1 MTLRGAPATA
11 PLFAYRTFVE
21 ASLSNGPEGVL
32 LPAMDFRA
40 PAANGGSPT
49 LTPRERQIVEMLA
62 RGATGD
68 QIAQQLVLSPET
80 VQKHVHN
87 AKRKLGAATRAH
99 LIALALTRGLID
111 PAVTA

>member
-1 MTLRGAPATA
+1 M
-11 PLFAYRTFVE
+11 
-21 ASLSNGPEGVL
+21 SGVL
-32 LPAMDFRA
+32 TT
-40 PAANGGSPT
+40 NGKAV

-62 RGATGD
+62 QGSTGE

-87 AKRKLGAATRAH
+87 AKRKIGAETRAH

-111 PAVTA
+111 PPAAA